1 MVANGRQ
8 RQGETNVQ
16 GGTRKWIFKNTVFVL
31 ILAAIFFVSSGR
43 LDWWMAWVYLA
54 MMVANLGFAV
64 FILLPKYPDLL
75 AERSGM
81 QEGAKDWD
89 KVIVRF
95 AAVFLPLLMWIVAGL
110 DQRFGWSPPIPFTVQ
125 ILALAVSVLGNAL
138 TFWAMASNAFFSAVV
153 RIQTDRGHT
162 VASGGPYRYV
172 RHPGYVGLIGFDL
185 SAPLALGSLWALI
198 PGALAACLFVLRTA
212 LEDRTLQE
220 ELDGYRDYS
229 GQVCYRLLPG
239 VW

>member
-1 MVANGRQ
+1 MVANDRQ

-16 GGTRKWIFKNTVFVL
+16 GGSRKWILKNTVFVL
-31 ILAAIFFVSSGR
+31 ILAAIFFISSGR

-64 FILLPKYPDLL
+64 FILLPKHPDLL

-95 AAVFLPLLMWIVAGL
+95 AAVFLPLLMWVAAGL

-125 ILALAVSVLGNAL
+125 ILALAVSVLGYAL
-138 TFWAMASNAFFSAVV
+138 TLWAMVSNAFFSAVV

-172 RHPGYVGLIGFDL
+172 RHPGYVGAIGFDL
-185 SAPLALGSLWALI
+185 SSPLALGSLWALV
-198 PGALAACLFVLRTA
+198 PGALAACLFVLRTV
-212 LEDRTLQE
+212 LEDRTLQQ

-229 GQVCYRLLPG
+229 GQVRYRLLPG